1 MRAYQP
7 IEFLE
12 QFYVLPGGKLFRCE
26 PWQREFIEALYST
39 DEDGRRRYSLGL
51 LEIPKKTGK
60 TTLAAGIALYELLF
74 GEAEH
79 ELIFVA
85 NSADQAK
92 ALAFTALRR
101 AIQRNRE
108 MAKVCRVLSTQI
120 TNKTTGTTATVL
132 PCSAASVAGRN
143 PSLTVF
149 DELWA
154 LPDPEVFYQLTETPA
169 RTEPMTLITTYPGYD
184 YSSLLYKIH
193 QQGEAGGDPRML
205 FFWRPGLRSS
215 WITDAY
221 LASQRARLPAHVYQR
236 LHEALW
242 IGGTNAAWTRD
253 QVEACVDAGLSP
265 KAQGTAGRQHFC
277 GIDVGLRRDRTA
289 AAIVSWADEGRLELD
304 DLMVWVPEKGRQVQ
318 IADIEEWIESARRRF
333 RNLKVSADP
342 SCFEGSIQAA
352 RGGIEEVRFTSDLVR
367 RLSVNLHELIAGGKL
382 ALFDHGVLV
391 DELLTVN
398 IRSTSYGWRI
408 DHESGQHDDTVM
420 ALGIACLQAMEA
432 RPGRTVPLQIAR
444 LRIPRREDGWQRFGS
459 VEELGKW
466 AQR

>member
-1 MRAYQP
+1 MRRAYHP

-12 QFYVLPGGKLFRCE
+12 QFYVLGPGRLFRCE
-26 PWQREFIEALYST
+26 EWQREFIEALYST

-74 GEAEH
+74 GEPEG
-79 ELIFVA
+79 EIIFVA

-92 ALAFTALRR
+92 ALAFTMMTR

-108 MAKVCRVLSTQI
+108 MTKVCRVLSTQVV
-120 TNKTTGTTATVL
+120 NKTTGSTATVL
-132 PCSAASVAGRN
+132 PCSSASVAGRN
-143 PSLTVF
+143 PSLTIF

-154 LPDPEVFYQLTETPA
+154 LPDPEVYYQLTETPA
-169 RTEPMTLITTYPGYD
+169 RAEPLTLITTYPGYD
-184 YSSLLYKIH
+184 YSSLLYRIH
-193 QQGEAGGDPRML
+193 QQGEAGSDPRML

-242 IGGTNAAWTRD
+242 TGGTNAAWTRE
-253 QVEACVDAGLSP
+253 QVEACIDAQLAP
-265 KAQGTAGRQHFC
+265 KQQGAPERRHFC
-277 GIDVGLRRDRTA
+277 GLDVGLRRDRTA

-304 DLMVWVPEKGRQVQ
+304 DLAVWVPDKGRQVQ
-318 IADIEEWIESARRRF
+318 IADIEEWLVQARERF
-333 RNLKVSADP
+333 PGLEVSADP
-342 SCFEGSIQAA
+342 SMFEGSIQAA
-352 RGGIEEVRFTSDLVR
+352 KGQIREARFTSEFVR
-367 RLSVNLHELIAGGKL
+367 RLSVNLHELLAGGKL
-382 ALFDHGVLV
+382 ALFDHGVLI

-398 IRSTSYGWRI
+398 IRSTSYGWRV

-420 ALGIACLQAMEA
+420 ALGIACLSAMEA
-432 RPGRTVPLQIAR
+432 RPGLTSVGGFIV
-444 LRIPRREDGWQRFGS
+444 
-459 VEELGKW
+459 VEEPSAPGLWEPVAPGW
-466 AQR
+466 HGLWT